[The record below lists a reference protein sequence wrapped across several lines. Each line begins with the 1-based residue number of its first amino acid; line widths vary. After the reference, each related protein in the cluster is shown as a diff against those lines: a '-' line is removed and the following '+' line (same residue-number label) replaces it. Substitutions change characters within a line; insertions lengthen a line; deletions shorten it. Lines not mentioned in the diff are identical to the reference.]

1 MLGSRCTRSVAKSW
15 QNLGT
20 NTFCQAVLEPVCTL
34 HPPVSPIS
42 CVLCFSLASPSP
54 PICSQF
60 KESPL
65 SCVICQV
72 VEQHLTSSASCLF
85 VSLLSLPLISFS
97 LLPCLL
103 FSLRD
108 LITFL
113 SLLFQCAEEH
123 QWSSS
128 PLPLWL
134 PLFLFPSDISI
145 SVCSECAPHPW
156 VPLLGPLC

>member
-113 SLLFQCAEEH
+113 PLLFQCAEEH

-128 PLPLWL
+128 PLPL
-134 PLFLFPSDISI
+134 
-145 SVCSECAPHPW
+145 
-156 VPLLGPLC
+156 